1 MFLFITFILC
11 IQSCN
16 DDVIDYSKLKSDIKK
31 QFINPEISYPID
43 NSFSE
48 ESWLLGKKLFYDK
61 RFSIDSTINCAS
73 CHKLNFAFSD
83 NVSLSLGVSNRVGK
97 RNASTLTNIAHSPY
111 FMREGGVPTLEQ
123 QVLVPI
129 QEHVEFANN
138 ILEVER
144 RIKGDSTFNKLSQKA
159 YGRNI
164 DYFVITRAISN
175 FERSFISENSRFD
188 RYLKDDLELNPEE
201 LRGMEIFFGERGNCS
216 NCHNGFNFTDYSFK
230 NNGLY
235 EIYLDEGRYLL
246 TSKDEDK
253 ALFKI
258 PTLRNINLTTP
269 YMHDGSMKTLD
280 DVINHYS
287 EGIKN
292 HKNKSSIITN
302 RRFTEEEKV
311 ALKSFLLTLTDEE
324 FINDEKYK
332 E

>member
-1 MFLFITFILC
+1 M
-11 IQSCN
+11 
-16 DDVIDYSKLKSDIKK
+16 
-31 QFINPEISYPID
+31 
-43 NSFSE
+43 
-48 ESWLLGKKLFYDK
+48 
-61 RFSIDSTINCAS
+61 
-73 CHKLNFAFSD
+73 
-83 NVSLSLGVSNRVGK
+83 
-97 RNASTLTNIAHSPY
+97 
-111 FMREGGVPTLEQ
+111 
-123 QVLVPI
+123 
-129 QEHVEFANN
+129 
-138 ILEVER
+138 
-144 RIKGDSTFNKLSQKA
+144 
-159 YGRNI
+159 
-164 DYFVITRAISN
+164 
-175 FERSFISENSRFD
+175 
-188 RYLKDDLELNPEE
+188 
-201 LRGMEIFFGERGNCS
+201 
-216 NCHNGFNFTDYSFK
+216 
-230 NNGLY
+230 
-235 EIYLDEGRYLL
+235 L